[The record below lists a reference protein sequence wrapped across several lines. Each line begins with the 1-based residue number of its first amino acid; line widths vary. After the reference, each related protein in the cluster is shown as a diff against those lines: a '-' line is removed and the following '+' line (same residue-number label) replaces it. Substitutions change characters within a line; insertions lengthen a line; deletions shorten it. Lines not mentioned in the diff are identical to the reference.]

1 MDDPAHGFVKGVRQC
16 FHDMPDPRVVNRCQH
31 RLLDILAIA
40 ILAVLSGADDWTDME
55 VFAETRAVWLA
66 QFLELPGGIPS
77 HDTFRRV
84 FGLFERK
91 QFAVCLLRWTQALAE
106 ATGGK
111 LIAIDGKTLRRSHRQ
126 RADLAALHLVT
137 AWSSENG
144 LTLAQVTVE
153 DKSNEIT
160 AIPELLKLLNLK
172 GCTVTIDAMGC
183 QKEIVE
189 EIRDAQAH
197 YVLAVKDNQPHLH
210 EDLSEHFDRVL
221 EADETLP
228 AQQHHA
234 TAEVG
239 HGRQEQRFYY
249 STPVP
254 ERLRHG
260 DAWRDLTSVGCV
272 VTAIQRDGK
281 EVSEVRYYISDHRPN
296 AKRLA
301 QAVRGHWS
309 IENSQHWVLDVAF
322 REDDRRQQDRHGA
335 ANLAT
340 IRRLA
345 VSLLR
350 QDKTITNGAKAK
362 RMKAALDPN
371 YLLHVLKHATFDA

>member
-1 MDDPAHGFVKGVRQC
+1 MDDQACGFVEGVRQC
-16 FHDMPDPRVVNRCQH
+16 FHDLPDPRVVNRCQH
-31 RLLDILAIA
+31 QLLDIVAIA
-40 ILAVLSGADDWTDME
+40 ILAVLSGADDWTDIE
-55 VFAETRAVWLA
+55 LFAETRKDWLSR
-66 QFLELPGGIPS
+66 FLELPGGIPS

-84 FGLFERK
+84 FSLFDRK
-91 QFAVCLLRWTQALAE
+91 QFAACLLRWTQALAK

-111 LIAIDGKTLRRSHRQ
+111 LIAIDGKTLRRSHHQ
-126 RADLAALHLVT
+126 RADLASLHLVT
-137 AWSSENG
+137 AWCTENG

-160 AIPELLKLLNLK
+160 AIPELLKLLNLQ

-210 EDLSEHFDRVL
+210 EDLMEHFEQVL
-221 EADETLP
+221 DAAESLP
-228 AQQHHA
+228 AQQRHETH
-234 TAEVG
+234 EKG

-254 ERLRHG
+254 EALRHRW
-260 DAWRDLTSVGCV
+260 AWRDLTSVGCV
-272 VTAIQRDGK
+272 VTITQREGR
-281 EVSEVRYYISDHRPN
+281 EVGEVRYYISDQGPN

-301 QAVRGHWS
+301 KATRGHWG
-309 IENSQHWVLDVAF
+309 IENSQHWVLDIAF

-335 ANLAT
+335 ANLAA

-350 QDKTITNGAKAK
+350 QDRTTKNGAKAK

-371 YLLHVLKHATFDA
+371 YLLYVLKHANFDA